1 MPILFRTS
9 GDGFREEL
17 NPSYELALGDSPT
30 SQFRSPGFG
39 LCVSRAVEATSGSVP
54 FAHAATSGDRCNQV
68 NTVVYYLHCS
78 IVVRLATI
86 SSGFFMSLVSVVAI
100 TALALA
106 CLAFGLFWYFTVT
119 QLNSAKQAQ
128 ASIDNAVVKNEA
140 VAVSDVTRMLESAGS
155 LIDSLAKAGPSLF
168 ALAASVLFL
177 AIAAY
182 TVTRPDA
189 PSNADVE
196 GTSTS
201 NWKPA
206 SPRPGPE
213 RWQK

>member
-1 MPILFRTS
+1 MILDSAVTII
-9 GDGFREEL
+9 
-17 NPSYELALGDSPT
+17 ALG
-30 SQFRSPGFG
+30 
-39 LCVSRAVEATSGSVP
+39 
-54 FAHAATSGDRCNQV
+54 
-68 NTVVYYLHCS
+68 
-78 IVVRLATI
+78 
-86 SSGFFMSLVSVVAI
+86 
-100 TALALA
+100 LA
-106 CLAFGLFWYFTVT
+106 CLAFGLFWYFTVS
-119 QLNSAKQAQ
+119 QLNSAKQAK

-201 NWKPA
+201 TSSWKPA